1 MELDKRIK
9 DTGSILTCFSPEAAT
24 EHMGQK
30 GYFTN
35 SIDDYQSLEQ
45 FTDFRT
51 VSEVTDDD
59 TPFCTG
65 QRCYQF
71 FLPAEFVRPAEE
83 KKKWR
88 PYSLMEFEDKFTIG
102 RPIRFR
108 EKDKTGLERYLI
120 LNGYAKAQY
129 STGTTDYIHIGS
141 TPYTLKELFED
152 YEWLSQ
158 DTEDFEP
165 FGVEE

>member
-9 DTGSILTCFSPEAAT
+9 DTGSILTCFSIEAAK
-24 EHMGQK
+24 EYLGQK

-35 SIDDYQSLEQ
+35 TIDDYQNLEN

-51 VSEVTDDD
+51 LTEVCDDD

-65 QRCYQF
+65 QLCYQF
-71 FLPAEFVRPAEE
+71 FLPAAYVRPVEE

-88 PYSLMEFEDKFTIG
+88 PFTLDEFRAKFPLLSPVTLRRKKNGDPKTFCFIGYTARGAIILGSDWCSL
-102 RPIRFR
+102 
-108 EKDKTGLERYLI
+108 
-120 LNGYAKAQY
+120 NN
-129 STGTTDYIHIGS
+129 
-141 TPYTLKELFED
+141 LFED
-152 YEWLSQ
+152 YELKDEYGKW
-158 DTEDFEP
+158 TP